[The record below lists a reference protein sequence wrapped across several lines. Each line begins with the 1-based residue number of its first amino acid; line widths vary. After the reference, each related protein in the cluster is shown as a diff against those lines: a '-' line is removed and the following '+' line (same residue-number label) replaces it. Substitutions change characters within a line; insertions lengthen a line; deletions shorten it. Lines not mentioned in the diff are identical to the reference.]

1 MGYDKASL
9 HGWMDG
15 WIESLK
21 NVTQRMLVIINPV
34 ASFVN
39 QRKKIYIIELSLQ
52 STCMLYPSDLVLQIP
67 FYGISFMSTRQ
78 SAYQRPRFQYISKVT
93 KPPQSTARPLPLHP
107 YLPLYPSL
115 SALSYPR
122 IRAAVPFEL
131 PSQTS
136 SSLTVT
142 DGHLEAKTT

>member
-21 NVTQRMLVIINPV
+21 NVTQRMLVIINP
-34 ASFVN
+34 ATSFVN
-39 QRKKIYIIELSLQ
+39 QRKKIYNIELSLQ
-52 STCMLYPSDLVLQIP
+52 STCMLYPPDLVLQIP

-93 KPPQSTARPLPLHP
+93 KPPQSTARPLPL
-107 YLPLYPSL
+107 YLLSFPTL

-131 PSQTS
+131 PSQPS